1 MFNLIWNGEVIDSF
15 ETRAEAEEMR
25 NEYNLAYGGGV
36 VVEYDDT
43 EYEEEEAY
51 EDDGQPDWHQEWED
65 FGECYSD
72 EY

>member
-1 MFNLIWNGEVIDSF
+1 MFALIWENEVIDSF

-36 VVEYDDT
+36 TIEYM
-43 EYEEEEAY
+43 EESDLEDLW
-51 EDDGQPDWHQEWED
+51 EDDGQPSWEQEWED

>member
-1 MFNLIWNGEVIDSF
+1 MFALIWENEVIDSF

-36 VVEYDDT
+36 TVEYM
-43 EYEEEEAY
+43 EESDLEDEW
-51 EDDGQPDWHQEWED
+51 EDDGQPTWEQEWED
-65 FGECYSD
+65 FGEVYSD

>member
-1 MFNLIWNGEVIDSF
+1 MFALIWENEVIDSF

-36 VVEYDDT
+36 TIEYM
-43 EYEEEEAY
+43 EESDLEDEW
-51 EDDGQPDWHQEWED
+51 EDDGQPDWAQEWED